1 MSSRALPILNA
12 LGCLLLTAVVLVQW
26 RKERAIDGDRLALK
40 SELATWKQQAAE
52 ELQKRQALERDIVVL
67 KESIASTQL
76 AAESSAK
83 TIAEKAELNNQLQ
96 TDLSAAR
103 EQVSS
108 WETAIKERD
117 ERILKLDEELA
128 ATRKRLD
135 EAIARLK
142 EAAAR

>member
-12 LGCLLLTAVVLVQW
+12 IGCLMLTTVVLVQW

-40 SELATWKQQAAE
+40 SELATWKQQAADE
-52 ELQKRQALERDIVVL
+52 VQKRGALERDIVVL

-83 TIAEKAELNNQLQ
+83 TIAEKAELTNRLE
-96 TDLSAAR
+96 TDLNAAR

-117 ERILKLDEELA
+117 ERIRTLDAELA

-135 EAIARLK
+135 EAIAKLK
-142 EAAAR
+142 AAGAR

>member
-1 MSSRALPILNA
+1 MSSRVLPIINA
-12 LGCLLLTAVVLVQW
+12 LGCLLLTVVVLVQW

-83 TIAEKAELNNQLQ
+83 TIAEKAALTDRLQ

-117 ERILKLDEELA
+117 ERIRTLDAELA

-135 EAIARLK
+135 EAIAKLK
-142 EAAAR
+142 AAGAR

>member
-12 LGCLLLTAVVLVQW
+12 LGCLLLTVVVLVQW

-83 TIAEKAELNNQLQ
+83 TIAEKAELTDRLQ

-142 EAAAR
+142 AAGAR

>member
-1 MSSRALPILNA
+1 MSSRALPIINA
-12 LGCLLLTAVVLVQW
+12 LGCLLLTVVVLVQW

-83 TIAEKAELNNQLQ
+83 TIAEKAELTDRLQ

-117 ERILKLDEELA
+117 ERIRTLDEELV

-135 EAIARLK
+135 EAIAKLK
-142 EAAAR
+142 AAGAR

>member
-1 MSSRALPILNA
+1 MSSRVLPILNA
-12 LGCLLLTAVVLVQW
+12 LGCLLLTVVVLVQW

-83 TIAEKAELNNQLQ
+83 TIAEKAELTDRLQ

-117 ERILKLDEELA
+117 ERIRTLDAELV

-135 EAIARLK
+135 EAIAKLK
-142 EAAAR
+142 AAGAR

>member
-1 MSSRALPILNA
+1 MSSRALPIINA
-12 LGCLLLTAVVLVQW
+12 LGCLLLTVVVLVQW

>member
-12 LGCLLLTAVVLVQW
+12 IGCLMLTTVVLVQW

-40 SELATWKQQAAE
+40 SELSNWKQQAADE
-52 ELQKRQALERDIVVL
+52 EQKRVALERDIVVL

-83 TIAEKAELNNQLQ
+83 TIAEKAELTSRLES
-96 TDLSAAR
+96 DLNAAR

-117 ERILKLDEELA
+117 ERIRLLDAELS

-142 EAAAR
+142 EAGAR